1 MAGDPAVKSATVP
14 GSYPTPAA
22 PPLKA
27 RTRRLAGVALAA
39 VAVFAVASPS
49 VARPPRPPASV
60 EISPGACGTVWPHPR
75 PGTQVF
81 VLHNTSATAT
91 EARLVDRAG
100 AVHAEAEAL
109 APGTHRALRARLG
122 PGAYAFVCLPED
134 ADAVTGPTVRISG
147 PARGSG
153 GGPAAVPVTNEDLVP
168 AALDYQRWVGERMDT
183 LVTSTD
189 ALRAAVERGDRA
201 AARAAWLPAHLAYER
216 LGGAYGAFGE
226 AGRAVDGTAAGLP
239 GGVRDPGFTGFHR
252 VEQGLWHGERG
263 PAPRRAARRLAT
275 DVRAL
280 RDTWERT
287 RMDPAE
293 LGLRAHE
300 ILEDTLEHEL
310 TGRTDHGSG
319 TNLATARAN
328 LDGTRAVLDR
338 LRPLLR
344 GRYPDLAG
352 LDRHLNR
359 AAALL
364 DRQGPRPGH
373 PRWTP
378 LTRLTRADRE
388 RVDAAVA
395 DLVERLAPVAALCEP
410 RRAP

>member
-1 MAGDPAVKSATVP
+1 MVAVLAA
-14 GSYPTPAA
+14 AA
-22 PPLKA
+22 PSA
-27 RTRRLAGVALAA
+27 
-39 VAVFAVASPS
+39 
-49 VARPPRPPASV
+49 ARPPRAPALI
-60 EISPGACGTVWPHPR
+60 EISPGACGAAWPHPR
-75 PGTQVF
+75 PGAQTF

-91 EARLVDRAG
+91 EARLVDRTG

-122 PGAYAFVCLPED
+122 PGAYAFVCLPDD
-134 ADAVTGPTVRISG
+134 ADAVTGPTVRIAG

-153 GGPAAVPVTNEDLVP
+153 GGPAAVPLTSEDLVP
-168 AALDYQRWVGERMDT
+168 AALDYQRWVGGRMAG
-183 LVTSTD
+183 LVTATD

-201 AARAAWLPAHLAYER
+201 AARAAWLPAHLGYER
-216 LGGAYGAFGE
+216 LGAAYGAFGDT
-226 AGRAVDGTAAGLP
+226 GSAVDGTAAGLP
-239 GGVRDPGFTGFHR
+239 GGVRDPEFTGFHR
-252 VEQGLWHGERG
+252 VEHGLWHGERG
-263 PAPRRAARRLAT
+263 PALRRAARRLAT
-275 DVRAL
+275 DVRTL
-280 RDTWERT
+280 RDTWDRT

-344 GRYPDLAG
+344 GRHPDLAG
-352 LDRHLNR
+352 LDRHLAR

-378 LTRLTRADRE
+378 LTRLARADRE

-395 DLVERLAPVAALCEP
+395 DLVERLAPVATLCEP

>member
-1 MAGDPAVKSATVP
+1 MPR
-14 GSYPTPAA
+14 AA
-22 PPLKA
+22 L
-27 RTRRLAGVALAA
+27 ALAA
-39 VAVFAVASPS
+39 VLAVAAPTT
-49 VARPPRPPASV
+49 ARPPQPPTTI
-60 EISPGACGTVWPHPR
+60 EISPGACGTSWPHPH
-75 PGTQVF
+75 PGTQTF

-109 APGTHRALRARLG
+109 APGTHRQLRARLG
-122 PGAYAFVCLPED
+122 PGSYAFVCLPDD
-134 ADAVTGPTVRISG
+134 ADAVTGPTVRITA
-147 PARGSG
+147 PVRGSG
-153 GGPAAVPVTNEDLVP
+153 GGPAAVPARLDDLIP
-168 AALDYQRWVGERMDT
+168 PALDYQRWIGARMDG
-183 LVTSTD
+183 LVTATD
-189 ALRAAVERGDRA
+189 ALRAAVDSGDAA
-201 AARAAWLPAHLAYER
+201 AARAAWLPAHLGYER
-216 LGGAYGAFGE
+216 MGAAYGAFGD

-252 VEQGLWHGERG
+252 VEHALWHGEHG
-263 PAPRRAARRLAT
+263 PDLRRAAHRLDT

-280 RDTWERT
+280 HATWEQS
-287 RMDPAE
+287 RMDPAQ

-310 TGRTDHGSG
+310 TGRTDYGSG
-319 TNLATARAN
+319 STLATARAN

-344 GRYPDLAG
+344 GRYPGLDG
-352 LDRHLNR
+352 LDRRIAR
-359 AAALL
+359 AGALL

-378 LTRLTRADRE
+378 LSRLARTDRE
-388 RVDAAVA
+388 RLDAAVA